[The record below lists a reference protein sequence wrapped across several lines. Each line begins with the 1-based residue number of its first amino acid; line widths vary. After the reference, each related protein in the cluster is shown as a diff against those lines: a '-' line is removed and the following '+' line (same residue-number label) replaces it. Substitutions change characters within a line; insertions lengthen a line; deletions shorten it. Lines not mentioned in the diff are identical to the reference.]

1 MRYPELQQEKFNED
15 LHVSYHRARGG
26 GAGLADSLTAD
37 ERSRAMSELHASR
50 KAFLDSVA
58 GLSEAQWNF
67 KPDPDTWSIAE
78 CAEHI
83 AVSEDKIFELIGM
96 AMKSPA
102 DPSKKQEVQGK
113 DEIVLKAV
121 PDRSQKF
128 KAPEMLVPTHRWPT
142 QTALIDHFKESRDR
156 TIAYIRDT
164 QDDLRSHFMPHPVL
178 KTLDGYQWVL
188 LISAHTQRHTAQLNE
203 VKTNSD
209 FPKK

>member
-1 MRYPELQQEKFNED
+1 MKLFTTLTIALAMVVPC
-15 LHVSYHRARGG
+15 
-26 GAGLADSLTAD
+26 LADSLTPD
-37 ERSRAMSELHASR
+37 ERNRAMSELHASR
-50 KAFLDSVA
+50 KGFLDSVA

-67 KPDPDTWSIAE
+67 KPDPEVWSIAE

-83 AVSEDKIFELIGM
+83 AVSEDKMFELIGKM
-96 AMKSPA
+96 MKSPA
-102 DPSKKQEVQGK
+102 DPSKKQEAQGK

-164 QDDLRSHFMPHPVL
+164 PEDLRSHFLPHPVL
-178 KTLDGYQWVL
+178 KTLDAYQWVL

-203 VKTNSD
+203 VKTNPN
-209 FPKK
+209 FPKN